1 MTAQPIFDIDPT
13 RDLGIDLGRELPAIT
28 GAERSILG
36 AILLDARAFNEA
48 AEILKP
54 EDFSLDSHRRIYRAM
69 VGLTESGRPVDVVLL
84 VEELDRQRELEPIG
98 GHEYIASLVEGV
110 PDRPSIAHYIRIVK
124 EKAQLR
130 GLISAAQVAI
140 ARALDSE
147 KATEIA
153 GGLLQTVLDI
163 EAQAQTNHAL
173 TARDFMPEVLREL
186 EMQAQSGGL
195 VGLPTGLD
203 PLDLVTGGLRKGE
216 LIVIGAL
223 PGAGKTA
230 LACQIIAENAASGNP
245 VGVFS
250 LEMSRWDLGKR
261 FLSTVT
267 SVTASKIRHPHH
279 IKKEDWPALATGA
292 AEIAQWPVWFDD
304 SGTVSIP
311 ELLARARLFI
321 TRMKAKLIIVDYLQ
335 LVRADARDIRERVG
349 KVADA
354 LRQLAKA
361 ERIPVVLLSQL
372 RRPHDVNDPPT
383 IVDLKE
389 SGDIEAHAHVVLL
402 IHSPVAADGQP
413 LGEDVVIVA
422 KNRNGSRGPVPVT
435 FSPHK
440 LRFYPRA
447 VERGYQPEARGQE
460 GSDAVP

>member
-1 MTAQPIFDIDPT
+1 MTASSIP
-13 RDLGIDLGRELPAIT
+13 DLDLGRPLPAST
-28 GAERSILG
+28 EADRSILG

-54 EDFSLDSHRRIYRAM
+54 EDFCLDSHRRIYRAM
-69 VGLTESGRPVDVVLL
+69 VSLTESARPVDVVLL

-98 GHEYIASLVEGV
+98 GPEYIASLVEGI

-147 KATEIA
+147 RATEIA

-203 PLDLVTGGLRKGE
+203 PLDLVTGGLRNGE

-230 LACQIIAENAASGNP
+230 LACQIIAENAACGNP

-267 SVTASKIRHPHH
+267 SVTASKIRHPLH
-279 IKKEDWPALATGA
+279 IKKRTG
-292 AEIAQWPVWFDD
+292 QRW
-304 SGTVSIP
+304 
-311 ELLARARLFI
+311 
-321 TRMKAKLIIVDYLQ
+321 Q
-335 LVRADARDIRERVG
+335 L
-349 KVADA
+349 A
-354 LRQLAKA
+354 LRK
-361 ERIPVVLLSQL
+361 
-372 RRPHDVNDPPT
+372 
-383 IVDLKE
+383 
-389 SGDIEAHAHVVLL
+389 
-402 IHSPVAADGQP
+402 
-413 LGEDVVIVA
+413 
-422 KNRNGSRGPVPVT
+422 
-435 FSPHK
+435 
-440 LRFYPRA
+440 
-447 VERGYQPEARGQE
+447 
-460 GSDAVP
+460 